1 MSTTPKFRFPFQKFE
16 VDMRDGDGDV
26 ALTLTD
32 LRMIDLSY
40 ALRSK
45 PSWWAKYNDPTIRTK
60 WKEEALRHEIR
71 GGKLSEA
78 EVDWVLDE
86 LEDLAK
92 MRDDA
97 TGIQSSCYVR
107 VYESDKLIPE
117 QLKASLVAAARVFE
131 DVPEEDKDWHP
142 RSDNMVLDLVHPS
155 LFCTVYGRT
164 LAWTTDQQGKRQLEL
179 LEHPVKDQ
187 DSWSYS
193 EKFSWIP
200 TDFQLGQNGEPA
212 KALSHINNMHPEHH
226 KALIH
231 GIESLIGRFS
241 LLWDRVLTDLYRP
254 NEDKL
259 SGRGR
264 VVGSYK
270 WVEGENGPPRL
281 TWKDWEELS
290 AEEWHRRHNAWE
302 ESKIIVVPTVDKRGY
317 RGSGTDITHRIHTY
331 SIQGKKV
338 QVIVKLANIHL
349 TPEKPEYPG
358 GKWHVE
364 GMANERIVASGIYYY
379 DSENIT
385 ESQVAFRQPVS
396 FVGVDYER
404 GDGRAIE
411 LTWGLEWGAG
421 SNQVIGAVKTAADRC
436 IAFPNIYQHQV
447 SSFKLIDPSKPGHRK
462 IVALFLVDP
471 EKRIPS
477 TMDIPP
483 QQSHWAR
490 EAIRDSLVQ
499 DKQSV
504 KIPLPVELAD
514 MVADNVESVMTM
526 DEAKAYREQL
536 MDERTAF
543 VNVVDEMH
551 FATEFSFC
559 EH

>member
-1 MSTTPKFRFPFQKFE
+1 MS
-16 VDMRDGDGDV
+16 
-26 ALTLTD
+26 LTFKRKQSRVPWPT
-32 LRMIDLSY
+32 
-40 ALRSK
+40 LRSK
-45 PSWWAKYNDPTIRTK
+45 FNSIRAK

-71 GGKLSEA
+71 DGKLSEA

-86 LEDLAK
+86 LEDFAK

-97 TGIQSSCYVR
+97 TGIQPSCHVR

-117 QLKASLVAAARVFE
+117 QLKANLVAAAAVFE
-131 DVPEEDKDWHP
+131 NVPKEDKDWHP

-164 LAWTTDQQGKRQLEL
+164 LAWTTGQDGKRHFEL
-179 LEHPVKDQ
+179 LKPPVQDQ
-187 DSWSYS
+187 ESWSYS

-200 TDFQLGQNGEPA
+200 TDFQLGENGEPA
-212 KALSHINNMHPEHH
+212 KVLGHINNVHPEHH
-226 KALIH
+226 KELVPV
-231 GIESLIGRFS
+231 IEGLVGRFS
-241 LLWDRVLTDLYRP
+241 LLWDRVLTDLYP
-254 NEDKL
+254 ANDATL
-259 SGRGR
+259 PGRGR
-264 VVGSYK
+264 VVGMYK
-270 WVEGENGPPRL
+270 WEETENSPPRPA
-281 TWKDWEELS
+281 WKEYQELGTEEYN
-290 AEEWHRRHNAWE
+290 RRYRAWE
-302 ESKIIVVPTVDKRGY
+302 ESRAIVVPTVDKRGY
-317 RGSGTDITHRIHTY
+317 RASGGNIAHREHTD

-385 ESQVAFRQPVS
+385 ESQLAFRQPVS
-396 FVGVDYER
+396 FADVAYEQS
-404 GDGRAIE
+404 DGRGIE
-411 LTWGLEWGAG
+411 LTWGLEEGAG
-421 SNQVIGAVKTAADRC
+421 SNQVVGAVKTSADRC

-447 SSFKLIDPSKPGHRK
+447 SSFKLVDLSKPGHRK

-477 TMDIPP
+477 TSDIPP
-483 QQSHWAR
+483 QQVDWAR
-490 EAIRDSLVQ
+490 EAIRESLVKD
-499 DKQSV
+499 DKSV
-504 KIPLPVELAD
+504 KVPLPVELAD
-514 MVADNVESVMTM
+514 MVADRVDSVMTL
-526 DEAKAYREQL
+526 DEAKVYREQL

-543 VNVVDEMH
+543 VGVVDEMH